1 MSAIRWTGGTG
12 LVLALSLSLTGLA
25 SAAGAPPS
33 CRASASRGEAPN
45 VGTSEPVVANTSASP
60 CVTDA
65 AEAAATQPQ
74 GGVTAVNPKAD
85 TVRTAGIVGASAS
98 IESASGSPGGAVDIA
113 VGAVSSQ
120 QTLTCQNG
128 ASVPGGTSRVDSVS
142 IGGTALPAIIGSTPV
157 DVSVPTPAGDV
168 RVRANQL
175 SGSTR
180 TALIIDLPG
189 GGRQTFGEATASGD
203 ACLPVTGPG
212 GGGGSNGGGNG
223 SGGNGNGGGNSSTSA
238 SPCPK
243 GSEYDVPSGY
253 CVIRQD
259 VRGVAFVSVGRPSEG
274 PSGGTVITLTA
285 ARKKYHSACLS
296 GPGPKYA
303 VVGTNK
309 ADRITGTNR
318 ADRILTLGGKDRAD
332 GGRGN
337 DCIDGGKGNDS
348 LSGGLDK
355 DRIYGMSG
363 GDALNGGAGTDR
375 LSGGSGNDTLNGA
388 FGADVVLGGAGRDFI
403 NVATSGPAARVS
415 CGSGR
420 DKARVNYNERKRT
433 TGCETRYVFKDRAK
447 LKPAKR

>member
-1 MSAIRWTGGTG
+1 
-12 LVLALSLSLTGLA
+12 
-25 SAAGAPPS
+25 
-33 CRASASRGEAPN
+33 
-45 VGTSEPVVANTSASP
+45 VGTAEPVVANTNASP
-60 CVTDA
+60 CVSDS
-65 AEAAATQPQ
+65 AEAAVVEPQ
-74 GGVTAVNPKAD
+74 IGVTVVNPRAN
-85 TVRTAGIVGASAS
+85 TVRATGIVGASSS
-98 IESASGSPGGAVDIA
+98 IESAAGAPGGVVQIA

-120 QTLTCQNG
+120 QTLTCRNG

-142 IGGTALPAIIGSTPV
+142 IGGMPLPAIVGSTPV
-157 DVSVPTPAGDV
+157 DTTVPTPAGNV

-175 SGSTR
+175 STSPAGLTR

-189 GGRQTFGEATASGD
+189 GARLTFGEATAGGD
-203 ACLPVTGPG
+203 ACLPVNGPTGG
-212 GGGGSNGGGNG
+212 GGGNG
-223 SGGNGNGGGNSSTSA
+223 SGGNANGNGNGNGSGSMTA

-243 GSEYDVPSGY
+243 GSEYDVPSGL

-259 VRGVAFVSVGRPSEG
+259 VRGVEFVSVGRPSEG
-274 PSGGTVITLTA
+274 PSGGTVVTLAA

-303 VVGTNK
+303 VIGTNK

-318 ADRILTLGGKDRAD
+318 ADRILTLGGNDRAD

-337 DCIDGGKGNDS
+337 DCIDGGQGNDS
-348 LSGGLDK
+348 LSGGLDN
-355 DRIYGMSG
+355 DRLYGMSG

-388 FGADVVLGGAGRDFI
+388 YGADVVLGGSGRDFI

-420 DKARVNYNERKRT
+420 DKVRVNYNERNRT

-447 LKPAKR
+447 RK

>member
-25 SAAGAPPS
+25 SAAGAPPN
-33 CRASASRGEAPN
+33 CRASASRAEAPN
-45 VGTSEPVVANTSASP
+45 VATSEPVVANTNAAP
-60 CVTDA
+60 CVTDSAVA
-65 AEAAATQPQ
+65 AVTEPQ
-74 GGVTAVNPKAD
+74 NGLTAINPRAN
-85 TVRTAGIVGASAS
+85 TVRSAGIVGASSS
-98 IESASGSPGGAVDIA
+98 IESAGGTPGGTVDIA

-120 QTLTCQNG
+120 QTLTCQTG
-128 ASVPGGTSRVDSVS
+128 ASVPGGTSRVESLS
-142 IGGTALPAIIGSTPV
+142 IGGTALPSIIGSTPV
-157 DVSVPTPAGDV
+157 DTTIPTPAGDV
-168 RVRANQL
+168 RIRANQL
-175 SGSTR
+175 VMTAAAITR

-189 GGRQTFGEATASGD
+189 GARQTYGEATVGGD
-203 ACLPVTGPG
+203 ACLPVTGTGPG
-212 GGGGSNGGGNG
+212 GGGGGGGNG
-223 SGGNGNGGGNSSTSA
+223 SGGNGPNSSMTA

-243 GSEYDVPSGY
+243 GSEYDVPAGL

-259 VRGVAFVSVGRPSEG
+259 VRGGEFISVGRPSEG

-303 VVGTNK
+303 VLGTNK

-318 ADRILTLGGKDRAD
+318 PDRILTLGGKDRAD

-337 DCIDGGKGNDS
+337 DCIDGGTGNDS

-375 LSGGSGNDTLNGA
+375 LSGGSGNDTINGA
-388 FGADVVLGGAGRDFI
+388 YGADVVLGGAGRDFI

-420 DKARVNYNERKRT
+420 DKARVNYNERRRT
-433 TGCETRYVFKDRAK
+433 SGCETRYVFKDRAK
-447 LKPAKR
+447 RK

>member
-33 CRASASRGEAPN
+33 CRASASRAEAPN
-45 VGTSEPVVANTSASP
+45 VAASEPVVANTNATP

-65 AEAAATQPQ
+65 AQAA
-74 GGVTAVNPKAD
+74 VTEPRNGLTVINPKAD
-85 TVRTAGIVGASAS
+85 TVRSAGIVGASSS
-98 IESASGSPGGAVDIA
+98 IESAGGTPGGTVDIA

-120 QTLTCQNG
+120 ETLACQGG
-128 ASVPGGTSRVDSVS
+128 ASVPGGTSRVDSLS
-142 IGGTALPAIIGSTPV
+142 IGGTTLPSVIGSTPV
-157 DVSVPTPAGDV
+157 DTTIPTPAGVV

-175 SGSTR
+175 VATAAGLTR
-180 TALIIDLPG
+180 TALILDLPG
-189 GGRQTFGEATASGD
+189 GARLTLGEATVGGD
-203 ACLPVTGPG
+203 ACLPVTGTGPG
-212 GGGGSNGGGNG
+212 GGGNG
-223 SGGNGNGGGNSSTSA
+223 SGGGNGNGGNSSTTA

-243 GSEYDVPSGY
+243 GSEYDVPSGF

-259 VRGVAFVSVGRPSEG
+259 VRGVQFISVGRPSEG

-303 VVGTNK
+303 VIGTDK

-332 GGRGN
+332 GGRGA
-337 DCIDGGKGNDS
+337 DCIDGGTGNDS
-348 LSGGLDK
+348 LSGGLDR
-355 DRIYGMSG
+355 DRVYGMSG

-375 LSGGSGNDTLNGA
+375 LSGGTGNDTINGA
-388 FGADVVLGGAGRDFI
+388 FGADVVLGGTGRDFI

-415 CGSGR
+415 CGAGR
-420 DKARVNYNERKRT
+420 DKVRVNYNERKRT

>member
-1 MSAIRWTGGTG
+1 MSAIRWMGGTG

-25 SAAGAPPS
+25 SAAGAAPA
-33 CRASASRGEAPN
+33 CRASASRAEAPN
-45 VGTSEPVVANTSASP
+45 VGTSEPVVANTNASP

-65 AEAAATQPQ
+65 AEAAVTEPQ
-74 GGVTAVNPKAD
+74 NGLTAINPKAN
-85 TVRTAGIVGASAS
+85 TVRTTGIVGASSS
-98 IESASGSPGGAVDIA
+98 IESASGSPGGAVEIA

-128 ASVPGGTSRVDSVS
+128 ASVPGGASRVDSLS
-142 IGGTALPAIIGSTPV
+142 IGGSPLPSIIGSTPV
-157 DVSVPTPAGDV
+157 DTTVPTPAGNV

-175 SGSTR
+175 VASAAGLTR

-189 GGRQTFGEATASGD
+189 GARQTFGEATAGGD
-203 ACLPVTGPG
+203 ACLPVSGGGTGPG
-212 GGGGSNGGGNG
+212 GGGTG
-223 SGGNGNGGGNSSTSA
+223 SGGNGNGNGNSGMST

-243 GSEYDVPSGY
+243 GSEYDVPSGL

-259 VRGVAFVSVGRPSEG
+259 VRGVEFVSVGRPSEG

-296 GPGPKYA
+296 GAGPKYA
-303 VVGTNK
+303 VIGTNK

-337 DCIDGGKGNDS
+337 DCIDGGTGNDS

-355 DRIYGMSG
+355 DRLYGMSG

-388 FGADVVLGGAGRDFI
+388 YGADVVLGGSGRDFI

-415 CGSGR
+415 CGAGR

-447 LKPAKR
+447 RK